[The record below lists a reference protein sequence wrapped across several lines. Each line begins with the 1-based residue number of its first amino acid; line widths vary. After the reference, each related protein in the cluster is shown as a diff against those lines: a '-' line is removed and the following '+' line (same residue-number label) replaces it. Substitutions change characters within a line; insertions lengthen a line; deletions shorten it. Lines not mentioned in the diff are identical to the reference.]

1 MSSNNDDLSDFL
13 TPGEAR
19 DALGC
24 VNFRFV
30 SSPLKAVATLQAQA
44 KNSGATQLS
53 ADSSLSKK
61 LRNAI
66 ADLETR
72 AKDHDVAADLARDAA
87 RQLRQ
92 LMSVGRTNDTPSKP
106 VTTKPATK
114 AKPAKL
120 PRTVKA
126 KTAAP
131 KKVSPVKKAVA
142 TSTPVP
148 TAKAK
153 SPAKARVRSKGAP
166 TLADAIHHVLK
177 SRQDQNAGGAKAK
190 QLHAEVLQAGYRFGG
205 NNVENQMN
213 YLHKTLR
220 QHAARFKRGAD
231 GIIALA

>member
-1 MSSNNDDLSDFL
+1 MLKK
-13 TPGEAR
+13 
-19 DALGC
+19 
-24 VNFRFV
+24 V
-30 SSPLKAVATLQAQA
+30 LKAVAKLQAQA
-44 KNSGATQLS
+44 KNSDATKLS
-53 ADSSLSKK
+53 ADSSLAKK

-72 AKDHDVAADLARDAA
+72 AKDHDFAADLARDAA

-92 LMSVGRTNDTPSKP
+92 LMSVGTTNDTLPKP
-106 VTTKPATK
+106 VTNKPATN

-120 PRTVKA
+120 PRAVKA
-126 KTAAP
+126 KAVAP
-131 KKVSPVKKAVA
+131 QKITPVKKAVP
-142 TSTPVP
+142 TSTSAP

-153 SPAKARVRSKGAP
+153 SSAKSAARSKAAP

-177 SRQDQNAGGAKAK
+177 SRQDQNVGGAKAR
-190 QLHAEVLQAGYRFGG
+190 QLHVEVLQAGYRFGG

-231 GIIALA
+231 GRIALA

>member
-1 MSSNNDDLSDFL
+1 M
-13 TPGEAR
+13 
-19 DALGC
+19 
-24 VNFRFV
+24 
-30 SSPLKAVATLQAQA
+30 LKKVLKGVAKLQAQA
-44 KNSGATQLS
+44 KNSDATTLS
-53 ADSSLSKK
+53 ADSSLTEK

-72 AKDHDVAADLARDAA
+72 AKDHDFAADLARDAA

-92 LMSVGRTNDTPSKP
+92 LMSVGKVNDTPPKP
-106 VTTKPATK
+106 VAKKPAAK

-126 KTAAP
+126 KTVVP
-131 KKVSPVKKAVA
+131 KKATPAKKAIS
-142 TSTPVP
+142 TSAPAP

-153 SPAKARVRSKGAP
+153 SPTKVTAQSKGAP

-190 QLHAEVLQAGYRFGG
+190 QLHVEVLQAGYRFGG

-220 QHAARFKRGAD
+220 QHAGRFKRGAD
-231 GIIALA
+231 GTIALA